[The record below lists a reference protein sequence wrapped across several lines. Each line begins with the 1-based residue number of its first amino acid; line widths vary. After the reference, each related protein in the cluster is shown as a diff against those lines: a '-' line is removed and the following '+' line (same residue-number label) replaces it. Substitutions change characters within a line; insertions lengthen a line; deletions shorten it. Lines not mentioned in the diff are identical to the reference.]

1 MCVVS
6 RRNHTGSLNCE
17 YDPASLT
24 TKPGKTQGK
33 IGWLGAD
40 AVEVTVNLYGP
51 LFTGCEIEVVED
63 GKTSIK
69 EVSAEIVQ
77 LLEDKLLSMK
87 DLDAASRKFF
97 LEMQQ
102 DYGLMTE
109 DPWFKLGSALK

>member
-69 EVSAEIVQ
+69 EVSAEEAAGIAKCDYIQ
-77 LLEDKLLSMK
+77 LFNKDSHKVRDTYGGNYRGDLLS
-87 DLDAASRKFF
+87 L
-97 LEMQQ
+97 
-102 DYGLMTE
+102 
-109 DPWFKLGSALK
+109 